1 MLSLKIVRVFL
12 VLVVYVRLIAQIKTI
27 SFGSQ
32 SFDERKACLSREDKA
47 AQYNCDQ
54 LDKWRRSVAKGNQT
68 SFGMP
73 SDLNSMTPRAHIMSA
88 RGKTAQT
95 KQSTE
100 KVANNRMP
108 LYVRG
113 LITQSSWKRRA
124 FECKPFNFA
133 CNSSFFPLCCCSND
147 SQTSQTLQTCNV
159 ERYIVYWKAVLQ
171 QKHTHTHPWKC
182 NK

>member
-1 MLSLKIVRVFL
+1 
-12 VLVVYVRLIAQIKTI
+12 
-27 SFGSQ
+27 
-32 SFDERKACLSREDKA
+32 
-47 AQYNCDQ
+47 
-54 LDKWRRSVAKGNQT
+54 
-68 SFGMP
+68 MP

-108 LYVRG
+108 LYVRE

-171 QKHTHTHPWKC
+171 QKHTHTHIHENVINSTKKKTCRFSLVIYMRC
-182 NK
+182 NITGIDWLRSTQQPGKDSERK